1 MRNALA
7 TVDDDDAGWT
17 DQGMPTS
24 TAVPHPWL
32 SRAPW
37 FVEASG
43 RLLEALDPTSMLIV
57 GLDSQR
63 DRDPTH
69 GVHVRG
75 PHDQDDLDDMPGLR
89 RIERRAGELARLMPA
104 TPPFGARII
113 ATRSGIAVQLRW
125 HLQGHALLLSN
136 RTATGWSSADAL
148 VLPERVLGPGPM
160 DFPGEAVLLQTMD
173 RILGGGRLDRMAKI
187 HSVERR
193 GDQIRVVINPGA
205 ILHMGSNEVA

>member
-1 MRNALA
+1 LRNALA
-7 TVDDDDAGWT
+7 TVDDDDAGWPIR
-17 DQGMPTS
+17 GMPAS

-32 SRAPW
+32 ARAPW

-63 DRDPTH
+63 DREPTH
-69 GVHVRG
+69 GVHVKG
-75 PHDQDDLDDMPGLR
+75 PHDQDELDDMPGLR
-89 RIERRAGELARLMPA
+89 RIERRAGELARLLPA
-104 TPPFGARII
+104 PPPFGARIV
-113 ATRSGIAVQLRW
+113 ATRAGIAVQLRW

-136 RTATGWSSADAL
+136 RTTTGWSSADAL
-148 VLPERVLGPGPM
+148 VLPERVLGQGATG
-160 DFPGEAVLLQTMD
+160 FPGEAVLLQTMD

-187 HSVERR
+187 HSAHRR
-193 GDQIRVVINPGA
+193 GDQIRVVVDAGA